1 MVRTNRSPARSSPFF
16 VTSYG
21 VTFNSTPASA
31 KSASWFELALYPK
44 KSDEITDNFNY
55 VFFIYSATVS
65 SKNNKFNPTK
75 VYYPVRFKD
84 IVNCDEMEY
93 EESSK
98 KIVGDFYFEGSFND
112 SVGYRDPNTMY
123 SDIVTANRD
132 TYKSEVSE
140 TFKYLIQ

>member
-1 MVRTNRSPARSSPFF
+1 M
-16 VTSYG
+16 
-21 VTFNSTPASA
+21 
-31 KSASWFELALYPK
+31 ALYPK